1 MRIEPLLVQYFY
13 NTKQVS
19 LQGVGTFRLSSDFIM
34 PAATDKEM
42 VMPTD
47 TISFEYNLKTPQD
60 DALIDYIV
68 QQTRKIRPLAA
79 SDLESYTMLGSQ
91 FLNIGKPF
99 IIEGIGML
107 EKNQPGAYQFFQ
119 QGQFITTKPDEVQAP
134 LREKSE
140 EAVSFSGN
148 PRPTVN
154 RKKVIAVIGILAV
167 TALAAIGAW
176 FFLKKEKPAAPVVKT
191 EPAPVII
198 PITSAADTIKIDTTK
213 KDTTKAA
220 LPIRPDS
227 LSLKPV
233 TNTGN
238 YTFKVVIKNYN
249 SLAAAQ
255 KSYNRLTSYGYQLLL
270 YTTDSITYKVAMPFT
285 RPLSDTLYTKDSVR
299 KSLFGGKPYIEL
311 K

>member
-1 MRIEPLLVQYFY
+1 MRIEPLLVQHFY

-19 LQGVGTFRLSSDFIM
+19 LQGVGTFRLSPDFVM

-60 DALIDYIV
+60 EALIDYIV

-148 PRPTVN
+148 TRPTVN
-154 RKKVIAVIGILAV
+154 KKKVVTVIGVLAV

-176 FFLKKEKPAAPVVKT
+176 FFLIKEKPPTTPVVKT
-191 EPAPVII
+191 EPAPVIT
-198 PITSAADTIKIDTTK
+198 PVTSTADTIKTDTA
-213 KDTTKAA
+213 KAA
-220 LPIRPDS
+220 LPVRPDS

-233 TNTGN
+233 INTGN

-249 SLAAAQ
+249 SLATAQ
-255 KSYNRLTSYGYQLLL
+255 KAYNRLTSYGYQLLL

-299 KSLFGGKPYIEL
+299 KSLFGGNPYIEL